1 MSSTTGTW
9 TLIRFILR
17 RDRIRIPIWIAGI
30 VGFFL
35 LVAASFPTIYPTEQE
50 RQARAQLME
59 NPTAMAFRGPGY
71 GLDDYTYGAML
82 AHELMGYAAIAAAL
96 MSIFLVIRHT
106 RTEEETGRQELVRAS
121 VVGRYASPVAA
132 LTVVV
137 AVNLLIAG
145 LFAGLLPVIPGDYS
159 VHGALAFGL
168 GLAAVGIVFAG
179 IGAVT
184 SQLSEFGRGASG
196 MAVLALGAFYLV
208 RAVGDVQDNVLRW
221 FSPFGWAQAT
231 RPFVDERWWP
241 LFIALGVAVLVIGA
255 AFLLINRRDVGAGIY
270 PEKPGPATA
279 GARLTNP
286 VGFALNQQ
294 RGGLIGWTAGVAII
308 GFAFGSLIGDI
319 EAFVEDNPQLEE
331 FMGTGEATLM
341 DGFLGLVVM
350 VMAFM
355 ATGFAVG
362 SAMRPRS
369 QETDGLAEPMLTTG
383 LPRQRW
389 LGGYLLVSMLGSAVI
404 LLAGSAAL
412 GAVAALDQDDLSLF
426 TGSLGAGLA
435 YLPAIWLIVGLV
447 AALFGA
453 LPRLLVIPWIVLI
466 FGVFIGLFGDMLE
479 VPGWAQAI
487 SPFDHVPELPGG
499 SVELWPIAALA
510 SIAMLL
516 VALGQ
521 YAFRLRDL
529 EMS

>member
-1 MSSTTGTW
+1 MASTTGTW

-17 RDRIRIPIWIAGI
+17 RDRIRIPIWIVGI

-71 GLDDYTYGAML
+71 GFDDYTYGAML
-82 AHELMGYAAIAAAL
+82 AHELMGYAAIAVAL
-96 MSIFLVIRHT
+96 MSIFLVVRHT

-137 AVNLLIAG
+137 AVNLVIVG
-145 LFAGLLPVIPGDYS
+145 LFAGLLQVIPGDYS
-159 VHGALAFGL
+159 MHGALAFGL

-179 IGAVT
+179 IGAVA

-196 MAVLALGAFYLV
+196 MAVLALGSFYLV

-221 FSPFGWAQAT
+221 LSPIGWAQAT

-241 LFIALGVAVLVIGA
+241 LLIAAGFAVLVIA
-255 AFLLINRRDVGAGIY
+255 VAFILINRRDVGAGIF
-270 PEKPGPATA
+270 PEKPGPANA
-279 GARLTNP
+279 GPRLAHP

-294 RGGLIGWTAGVAII
+294 RGGLIGWTVGVAII

-319 EAFVEDNPQLEE
+319 EAFVDDNPQLEE
-331 FMGTGEATLM
+331 FMATGEATLM

-369 QETDGLAEPMLTTG
+369 QETDGLAEPLLTTG
-383 LPRQRW
+383 LPRVSW
-389 LGGYLLVSMLGSAVI
+389 LRGYLLVSMLGSAVI
-404 LLAGSAAL
+404 LLVGSAAL
-412 GAVAALDQDDLSLF
+412 GAVAALDQNDISLF
-426 TGSLGAGLA
+426 TGSLGAALA
-435 YLPAIWLIVGLV
+435 YLPAIWLVTGLT

-453 LPRLLVIPWIVLI
+453 LPRLLVIPWLVLI
-466 FGVFIGLFGDMLE
+466 FGVFIGLFGDMLN
-479 VPGWAQAI
+479 VPGWAKAF
-487 SPFDHVPELPGG
+487 SPFDHVPDLPGG
-499 SVELWPIAALA
+499 AVEPW

-516 VALGQ
+516 VVATLLIALGQ
-521 YAFRLRDL
+521 YSFRNRDL
-529 EMS
+529 EMN